1 MFTDTDA
8 SRSREFRSS
17 PCWKLD
23 VSIRFRGG
31 RMPIERIR
39 RRKNPEAESS
49 ERGFRIERSKRKRG
63 KTRSYIN

>member
-1 MFTDTDA
+1 
-8 SRSREFRSS
+8 
-17 PCWKLD
+17 
-23 VSIRFRGG
+23 
-31 RMPIERIR
+31 MPIERIR